1 MQSTVNMQP
10 RPIVDAGR
18 ETLPGKASRTSL
30 ALVKI
35 PTVSIGLPVYNAAQY
50 LDETI
55 GSILR
60 QSYTDFELII
70 SDNAST
76 DRTFPICRSYAQR
89 DGRIRLFQNDI
100 NKGAA
105 YNYNKV
111 LELARG
117 RFFLW
122 HAMDDLIEPEF
133 LAVCVDLLNTNPS
146 ASVAYTG
153 ARVIDSNGVEI
164 QVPCRPVF
172 FDSMD
177 VVQRFSSA
185 LDPIPY
191 NDCAIFGMMRREIL
205 RRTHGMGAYLAADR
219 CFTAELLLHGF
230 FVKSPRVL
238 FSRRKHAHNV
248 DTSEKFL
255 AWWSPKLVGQI
266 TLPQWRVLFENTSTV
281 KRSDLPWYLKFKLY
295 GTLASWGF
303 RRRVS
308 LLYEL
313 RKGLFSLAA
322 VTCHRHNHHYKNA

>member
-1 MQSTVNMQP
+1 MHP
-10 RPIVDAGR
+10 KLIAGTRR
-18 ETLPGKASRTSL
+18 EKFLGKASRTSL
-30 ALVKI
+30 SLVKV
-35 PTVSIGLPVYNAAQY
+35 PSVSIGFPVYNAAQF

-55 GSILR
+55 RSILR

-76 DRTFPICRSYAQR
+76 DCTFHICRSYAQR
-89 DGRIRLFQNDI
+89 DDRIRLFQNEI
-100 NKGAA
+100 NQGAA

-122 HAMDDLIEPEF
+122 HAMDDLIDPEF
-133 LAVCVDLLNTNPS
+133 LAVCVDLLNNNPS

-153 ARVIDSNGVEI
+153 ARVIDINGIEI
-164 QVPCRPVF
+164 NIRCRPVF

-177 VVQRFSSA
+177 LVQRFSSA

-191 NDCAIFGMMRREIL
+191 NDCAIFGMMRREMLL
-205 RRTHGMGAYLAADR
+205 RTRGMGAYLAADR

-238 FSRRKHAHNV
+238 FSRRKHAKNV
-248 DTSEKFL
+248 GNSEKFL
-255 AWWSPKLVGQI
+255 AWWSPRLIGQI
-266 TLPQWRVLFENTSTV
+266 TFPQWRVLFENTRVV
-281 KRSDLPWYLKFKLY
+281 KRSDLPWYIKFKLN
-295 GTLASWGF
+295 GVLACWGF
-303 RRRVS
+303 RRRIS

-313 RKGLFSLAA
+313 KKGLFSLAA
-322 VTCHRHNHHYKNA
+322 GICHRLQRQHKDA